1 MSCSLFIPTVAIVV
15 TRGRFSKWATP
26 SGAIWSTLIGGGAA
40 ILWKVLIQIYGMPF
54 RNWDPVFIGLP
65 ISVVLFFV
73 ISSMTSNES
82 IQKNET
88 YKTRVRTIQEVF
100 DEVRPC
106 FAFEGKDSI
115 IVALS
120 VLVAIFAMPRILS
133 LF

>member
-1 MSCSLFIPTVAIVV
+1 
-15 TRGRFSKWATP
+15 
-26 SGAIWSTLIGGGAA
+26 
-40 ILWKVLIQIYGMPF
+40 
-54 RNWDPVFIGLP
+54 
-65 ISVVLFFV
+65 VVLFFV

-120 VLVAIFAMPRILS
+120 VLVAIFVMPRILS